1 MITYESL
8 AARPSA
14 FASLSGLS
22 LPDFEALYR
31 DFAAA
36 YAQDRQH
43 SLTRRGQTRQRA
55 AGGDTQFSQ
64 DGRTRLLMA
73 LVFLRVYPTYEVLAF
88 FFSLHKANAQRGV
101 VDVLATLEVHTVF
114 VCERPAQERQKLR
127 SVQAV
132 MDAFPDVRLVIDA
145 KEQRIQRP
153 GGEDDKGNSRQK
165 PFYSGKKKAHTTP
178 IKPLKTQ
185 VAVAPDGSFQSV
197 GKSVPGSV
205 HDLTLLRQSD
215 LLHRLPSAEGVMLDK
230 GYDGIQR
237 LDPKAPDKNGPP
249 HPYHLSH
256 KARRGH
262 PLTDEQKAFNAHL
275 SSYRIVVEHSLAQ
288 MNQFQALAQVFTPLL
303 RPCEQGFRHDHDQH
317 SGLTRIVAGLVN
329 RRVSQRPLKTYS
341 VV

>member
-43 SLTRRGQTRQRA
+43 SLTRRGQTRRRA
-55 AGGDTQFSQ
+55 AGGGTQFSQ

-101 VDVLATLEVHTVF
+101 VDVLATLEAHTVF

-165 PFYSGKKKAHTTP
+165 PFYSGKKKAHT
-178 IKPLKTQ
+178 LKTQ

-249 HPYHLSH
+249 HPYHLPH

-288 MNQFQALAQVFTPLL
+288 MNQFQALAQVF
-303 RPCEQGFRHDHDQH
+303 RHDHDRH

-329 RRVSQRPLKTYS
+329 RRVSQRPLKTYP

>member
-1 MITYESL
+1 MLLFVYTEGMITYESP

-14 FASLSGLS
+14 FASLSGLT
-22 LPDFEALYR
+22 LTDFEALYH

-43 SLTRRGQTRQRA
+43 SLTRAGKPRRRA
-55 AGGDTQFSQ
+55 AGGGTPFTH

-73 LVFLRVYPTYEVLAF
+73 LVWLRVYPTYEVLSF

-101 VDVLATLEVHTVF
+101 VDVLATLEAHTVF
-114 VCERPAQERQKLR
+114 VCERPAKERQKLR

-145 KEQRIQRP
+145 KEQRVQRP
-153 GGEDDKGNSRQK
+153 SGEDESGNSCQK
-165 PFYSGKKKAHTTP
+165 PFYSGKKKAHT
-178 IKPLKTQ
+178 LKTQ

-197 GKSVPGSV
+197 GKSAPGSV

-215 LLHRLPSAEGVMLDK
+215 LLHRLPRAQGVMLDK

-237 LDPKAPDKNGPP
+237 QDPKDPDKNGPP
-249 HPYHLSH
+249 HPYHLPF

-262 PLTDEQKAFNAHL
+262 PLTDAQKAFNAHL

-288 MNQFQALAQVFTPLL
+288 MNQFQALAQVF
-303 RPCEQGFRHDHDQH
+303 RHDKERH
-317 SGLTRIVAGLVN
+317 SGLTRVVAGLIN
-329 RRVSQRPLKTYS
+329 RRVVQRPLKTYPAA
-341 VV
+341 

>member
-43 SLTRRGQTRQRA
+43 SLTRRGQTRRRA
-55 AGGDTQFSQ
+55 AGGGTQFSQ

-101 VDVLATLEVHTVF
+101 VDVLATLEAHTVF

-132 MDAFPDVRLVIDA
+132 MDAFPNVRLVIDA

-165 PFYSGKKKAHTTP
+165 PFYSGKKKAHT
-178 IKPLKTQ
+178 LKTQ

-249 HPYHLSH
+249 HPYHLPHKRINH

-288 MNQFQALAQVFTPLL
+288 MNQFQALAQVF
-303 RPCEQGFRHDHDQH
+303 RHDHDRH

-329 RRVSQRPLKTYS
+329 RRVSQRPLKTYP

>member
-1 MITYESL
+1 MITYEHL

-14 FASLSGLS
+14 FTSLSGLT
-22 LPDFEALYR
+22 LTDFEVLFQ

-43 SLTRRGQTRQRA
+43 SLTRAGKPRRRA
-55 AGGDTQFSQ
+55 AGGGTQFSQ

-101 VDVLATLEVHTVF
+101 VDVLATLEAHTVF
-114 VCERPAQERQKLR
+114 VCERPAEERKKLR

-132 MDAFPDVRLVIDA
+132 MDAFPNVRLVIDA
-145 KEQRIQRP
+145 KEQRVQRP
-153 GGEDDKGNSRQK
+153 SGEDESGNSRQK
-165 PFYSGKKKAHTTP
+165 PFYSGKKKAHT
-178 IKPLKTQ
+178 LKTQ

-197 GKSVPGSV
+197 GRSAPGSV
-205 HDLTLLRQSD
+205 HDLTLLRRSD
-215 LLHRLPSAEGVMLDK
+215 LLHRLPKMEGVMLDK
-230 GYDGIQR
+230 GYDGLQR
-237 LDPKAPDKNGPP
+237 LDPKNPDKNGPP
-249 HPYHLSH
+249 HPYHLPH

-288 MNQFQALAQVFTPLL
+288 MNQFQVLAQV
-303 RPCEQGFRHDHDQH
+303 FRHDHDRH
-317 SGLTRIVAGLVN
+317 SGLTRIVAGLIN
-329 RRVSQRPLKTYS
+329 RRITQRPLKCYPAI
-341 VV
+341 